1 MHRIVCYQHQLES
14 SVYSTI
20 KITSLMSKIVL
31 VEKIAEQ
38 AKLTKVDADRALK
51 AFISIVS
58 DSLKSGE
65 DVALVGFGTFSV
77 VERAERQGR
86 NPKTGEVISIS
97 AKKVVKFK
105 PGKALKDE
113 VEG

>member
-1 MHRIVCYQHQLES
+1 MDNNSPFFNHVNYRP
-14 SVYSTI
+14 
-20 KITSLMSKIVL
+20 MSKTAL

-51 AFISIVS
+51 AFIAVVS
-58 DSLKSGE
+58 ESLKNGE
-65 DVALVGFGTFSV
+65 DVPLVGFGTFSV
-77 VERAERQGR
+77 VDRAERQGR